1 MNNQIDVPKT
11 RKEAEE
17 RLIIGMKNVLTKEQ
31 YEKFIKELK
40 DIPDDVFW
48 ELVTKSLE
56 TVSKDTNTAKDYF
69 NTVKKLQTINGVDMS
84 NSASGGMNIKF
95 LSDRENN
102 ILIQEISKSCSTD
115 IVNLTRE
122 SDEELIYLW
131 EKKGE
136 KVTIPSDLFF
146 AQTIPL
152 MDVEI
157 SVDERMQGGIVVNY
171 RVIVFDNYIK
181 KLDSEDVEIV
191 GAVIIPIHGITEI
204 IIPIRILNGF
214 DSVLNGAI
222 GFRNMT
228 KLQRN
233 FASNHLSVSQIAQ
246 QMLEALETWYGLQIA
261 LLHPSV
267 KEVFLNPQNTKRSQL
282 NEHMNK
288 NSKKKIKYVKK
299 HIVNADDLKRK
310 IHGESKSFQRKAL
323 IWYVTGHW
331 RTYKNGSKVFINP
344 YFKGALRET
353 KKLSSI
359 REREI
364 VLGDSEN
371 GEQKI

>member
-1 MNNQIDVPKT
+1 MGLDFPKT

-31 YEKFIKELK
+31 YDKFINNLKEL
-40 DIPDDVFW
+40 PDNVFW
-48 ELVTKSLE
+48 GLVIQSIHTI
-56 TVSKDTNTAKDYF
+56 SKDTNTAKGYF
-69 NTVKKLQTINGVDMS
+69 NTIKKLQKINGVDTN
-84 NSASGGMNIKF
+84 NSVFNDMNIEF
-95 LSDRENN
+95 LNESENN
-102 ILIQEISKSCSTD
+102 FLIQEISKSCSTD

-131 EKKGE
+131 EKRGE

-157 SVDERMQGGIVVNY
+157 SVDERKQGGIVVNY
-171 RVIVFDNYIK
+171 RVVIFDNYK
-181 KLDSEDVEIV
+181 EKLDSEDIETV
-191 GAVIIPIHGITEI
+191 GAVIIPVQGITEI

-214 DSVLNGAI
+214 DSILNGSI

-228 KLQRN
+228 KFQRDSISKN
-233 FASNHLSVSQIAQ
+233 LSVAQIAQ
-246 QMLEALETWYGLQIA
+246 QMIEAMETWYGLQIA
-261 LLHPSV
+261 LLHPTV
-267 KEVFLNPQNTKRSQL
+267 KEVFLNPENAKRNQL
-282 NEHMNK
+282 KEHMNK

-299 HIVNADDLKRK
+299 HIVNPEDLKKK
-310 IHGESKSFQRKAL
+310 IHGESKNFSRKAL

-331 RTYKNGSKVFINP
+331 RTYKNGNKVFINP

-353 KKLSSI
+353 KKLSDM

-364 VLGDSEN
+364 IIGGKEN
-371 GEQKI
+371 HG